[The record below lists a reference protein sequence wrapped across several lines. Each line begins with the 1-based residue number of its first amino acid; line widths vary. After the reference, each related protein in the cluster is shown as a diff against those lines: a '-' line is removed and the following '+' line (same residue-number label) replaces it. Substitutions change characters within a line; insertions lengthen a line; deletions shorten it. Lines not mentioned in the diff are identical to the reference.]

1 METSAKKLK
10 NKSENKKLKHN
21 RIKLILESDKYKIK
35 KNESF
40 FELQYF
46 MKHLHPNL
54 NDGYSS
60 VLILPEEQRWSVGG
74 EDYINQLGKFIGVE
88 DFYCSVND
96 LVCPG
101 RHSGRY
107 LKRLNAFWVDLDYY
121 KVPHLKGLN
130 PAQIVGLMEMDLNF
144 PTPSFIVDSGNGI
157 YLIWLIET
165 LYAGQ
170 SYKKDWDK
178 VEREIIKFFG
188 EFGADTSA
196 SDSARVLRMVGSIN
210 SRTGRTVKLHE
221 INKDDNGNPIRYDL
235 NDLKDFFVGVE
246 DLFANEVNTSPK
258 KVKKAVKKAPK
269 SFKRATNVLPLKN
282 KLTLNQDRAED
293 LERLVEMRTGQAME
307 GCRNQL
313 LMLYRFHL
321 TLVGMS
327 EQDSLQACL
336 ELNSKFYDA
345 LPEREVTTS
354 TKSAIR
360 NFKKYEKAN
369 KEFQELEGVSFS
381 EFMYQKKIYFFKN
394 EWIIDELG
402 ITQDE
407 MKYLLTIINDDERK
421 RRKQIKNRNDYAED
435 KKSLEYYYENKK
447 DISEKRKQKYQEKLK
462 IEGKMSKNEQLN
474 ILYDKIKSLKQQ
486 GLKNKEIEKEL
497 GLATSTLKRHI
508 TNMKKNGLL

>member
-1 METSAKKLK
+1 VETSAKKLK

-21 RIKLILESDKYKIK
+21 RIKAILESDKYKVK
-35 KNESF
+35 KNETF
-40 FELQYF
+40 LELQYF

-74 EDYINQLGKFIGVE
+74 EDYINQLGKFIGVK

-107 LKRLNAFWVDLDYY
+107 VKCLNAFWVDLDYY

-130 PAQIVGLMEMDLNF
+130 PTQIMGLMRMDLNF
-144 PTPSFIVDSGNGI
+144 PTPSFVVDSGNGI

-165 LYAGQ
+165 LYAGEG
-170 SYKKDWDK
+170 YKKDWDK
-178 VEREIIKFFG
+178 VEREIIKFFK

-196 SDSARVLRMVGSIN
+196 SDTARVLRMVGSVN

-221 INKDDNGNPIRYDL
+221 INKDDNGNPIRHDL
-235 NDLKDFFVGVE
+235 NLLKDFFVGIE
-246 DLFANEVNTSPK
+246 DLSEVEVSTSPK
-258 KVKKAVKKAPK
+258 KAKKAIKNAPK

-293 LERLVEMRTGQAME
+293 LERLVEMRTGQIME

-321 TLVGMS
+321 TLVGVN
-327 EQDSLQACL
+327 EQDSLYACL
-336 ELNSKFYDA
+336 ELNSKFLDP

-360 NFKKYEKAN
+360 NFKKYQKVNE
-369 KEFQELEGVSFS
+369 EFQKLEGVSFS
-381 EFMYQKKIYFFKN
+381 KFMYEKKIYFFKN
-394 EWIIDELG
+394 EWIIDELK
-402 ITQDE
+402 IDENE

-421 RRKQIKNRNDYAED
+421 RRKQIKNKDFYI
-435 KKSLEYYYENKK
+435 ENKK
-447 DISEKRKQKYQEKLK
+447 DISDYKKQKYQDKLK
-462 IEGKMSKNEQLN
+462 TEGKLSKSEQLK
-474 ILYDKIKSLKQQ
+474 IIYGKIKSLRQQ
-486 GLKNKEIEKEL
+486 GFKNKDI
-497 GLATSTLKRHI
+497 AQTLDLPVKSLERHI
-508 TNMKKNGLL
+508 TNMKKDGLL